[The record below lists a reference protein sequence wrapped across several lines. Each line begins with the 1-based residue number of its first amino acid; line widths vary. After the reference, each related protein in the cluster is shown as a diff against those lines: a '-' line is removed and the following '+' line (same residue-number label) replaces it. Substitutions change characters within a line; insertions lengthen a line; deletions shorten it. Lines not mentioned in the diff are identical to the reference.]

1 MTALDPT
8 NQTALPQCE
17 HVDLTGRICIDP
29 APVLTRTGVPVCPD
43 HWLWTEQPARRHP
56 ATQRGAA

>member
-1 MTALDPT
+1 MIALAPT
-8 NQTALPQCE
+8 NQTALPQCA
-17 HVDLTGRICIDP
+17 HVDPTGRICIDP

-56 ATQRGAA
+56 ATERGAA